1 MVVSSVLGLQVFSEH
16 DNSFKE
22 LNSQLLREAAA
33 HDWARSARAL
43 AGDDASFHG
52 DWQNEPSSAAVTP
65 IGHRLGGLAASD
77 SNAQAA
83 AAQAAVERAR
93 AWKIPSVAEVHVDSA
108 AGGQSQ
114 QASIDSLGPMDG
126 SLAGDVQQQDDI
138 QGLGHLDGTTEELEA
153 AMRKLGTPTAS
164 HPKDSPFTMQRPGA
178 SSDSNASSEDTHP
191 MSSSTEKDDQQP
203 AQHLADS
210 TASGAGEA
218 RQQSLDQH
226 AEQPAHPASSSA
238 GKETEE
244 HMEQDIEQYGEQEAE
259 EGSQAV
265 RDPDCIAAAQEA
277 MRRLLS
283 AAGPAETR
291 AVLQSVLKILQVFPI
306 VSMQC
311 VMVRLALSH
320 ERPTDKGLFI
330 LDSLWSNLLREALSL
345 VHASAGRPSHS
356 FSASDLICLSSCST
370 LWRSPRRPS
379 SGGCGRSRWSAAWAP
394 CCRTAWRCWR
404 RPALRG

>member
-1 MVVSSVLGLQVFSEH
+1 MLVSGVLGLQVFSEH

-52 DWQNEPSSAAVTP
+52 DWQNEPSSAAVSP

-93 AWKIPSVAEVHVDSA
+93 AWEMPSVGEVHVDSA

-114 QASIDSLGPMDG
+114 QASIDSLGPMDR
-126 SLAGDVQQQDDI
+126 SLAGDGEQQDDI

-191 MSSSTEKDDQQP
+191 MSSSTDKHAQHP

-210 TASGAGEA
+210 MASNAGEA
-218 RQQSLDQH
+218 RQRSPNQY
-226 AEQPAHPASSSA
+226 AEQPARPASSSA
-238 GKETEE
+238 GEE
-244 HMEQDIEQYGEQEAE
+244 SKVPMQQDEEQRGEQEAE

-265 RDPDCIAAAQEA
+265 PDLACMAAAQEA
-277 MRRLLS
+277 VQRVLS
-283 AAGPAETR
+283 AAGPADAR
-291 AVLQSVLKILQVFPI
+291 AVLQSVSKILQV
-306 VSMQC
+306 
-311 VMVRLALSH
+311 
-320 ERPTDKGLFI
+320 
-330 LDSLWSNLLREALSL
+330 
-345 VHASAGRPSHS
+345 
-356 FSASDLICLSSCST
+356 
-370 LWRSPRRPS
+370 
-379 SGGCGRSRWSAAWAP
+379 WSAAP
-394 CCRTAWRCWR
+394 CTE
-404 RPALRG
+404 P